1 MTEVPTKLDEISL
14 AIGELKSDTK
24 SLDRTLTQ
32 HCDDDDRRH
41 QENLDAIRDLTK
53 ALEPLGPLA
62 ATVATMKPIVESYQ
76 TSRLKLAGAISLAM
90 VLLGF
95 VGWVIEQIIA
105 SGVRWIFPPH

>member
-1 MTEVPTKLDEISL
+1 MTEVPNKLDEISV

-32 HCDDDDRRH
+32 HCLDDDRRH
-41 QENLDAIRDLTK
+41 DENLAAIRALTK

-62 ATVATMKPIVESYQ
+62 STVATMKPIVESYQ
-76 TSRLKLAGAISLAM
+76 TSRLKLAGAVSLAM

-95 VGWVIEQIIA
+95 VGWVIEQMIA